1 MIENGKKYIDKCLNE
16 KYINKNYK
24 NDIKPII
31 SVIIPLYNCEK
42 TINAS
47 ISSIQN
53 QKFTNFEIILI
64 NDFSEDSTSK
74 IIEKYKEE
82 DSRIIIVKNKKN
94 MGSLYSRS
102 IGTLISKGEYIFP
115 LDNDDLFFSEDI
127 FGFIIKITKE
137 SDLDVVGFR
146 AIKVK
151 NIRVNVKEMKDLYH
165 YNYPDNLIISQPQL
179 SKWYITF
186 NGRQGFHDVT
196 VWCKCIKTKV
206 YKDAVTSLGFEK
218 YSKFVSWAEDTSV
231 NVIIFN
237 IANSFT
243 FINKYGILHLY
254 SRTSAS
260 FSQPFNIKLY
270 GLLFLLD
277 VIYDYSKAENK
288 NYAVTFAYRIKRTF
302 KTNKCNDNNN
312 VLYFKYISRKMVNST
327 YISLKVKNKI
337 KRDFRFFLI

>member
-1 MIENGKKYIDKCLNE
+1 MKYFLNIFSR
-16 KYINKNYK
+16 KFRYIK
-24 NDIKPII
+24 
-31 SVIIPLYNCEK
+31 V
-42 TINAS
+42 
-47 ISSIQN
+47 
-53 QKFTNFEIILI
+53 ILI

-151 NIRVNVKEMKDLYH
+151 NIMVNVKEMKDLYH
-165 YNYPDNLIISQPQL
+165 YNYPDNLIIRQPQL
-179 SKWYITF
+179 SKWFITIK
-186 NGRQGFHDVT
+186 GRLGFHDAT

-206 YKDAVTSLGFEK
+206 YKDAVISLGFERF
-218 YSKFVSWAEDTSV
+218 SKFVSWAEDTSM
-231 NVIIFN
+231 NIIIFN

-243 FINKYGILHLY
+243 FINKYGIVHLI
-254 SRTSAS
+254 SRTTATY
-260 FSQPFNIKLY
+260 SQPFNYLFFIKNT
-270 GLLFLLD
+270 
-277 VIYDYSKAENK
+277 K
-288 NYAVTFAYRIKRTF
+288 
-302 KTNKCNDNNN
+302 
-312 VLYFKYISRKMVNST
+312 
-327 YISLKVKNKI
+327 
-337 KRDFRFFLI
+337 